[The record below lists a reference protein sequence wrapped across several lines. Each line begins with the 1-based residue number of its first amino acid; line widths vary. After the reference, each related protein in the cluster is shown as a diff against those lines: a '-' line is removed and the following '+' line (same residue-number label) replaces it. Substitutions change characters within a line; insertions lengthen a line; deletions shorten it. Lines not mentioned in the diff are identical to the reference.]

1 MISSELLWSDVS
13 ILTRLLASL
22 LLGGAIGW
30 ERESTGKAAGVR
42 THMLVALAAALFVAL
57 GDQFLLTFGERGEII
72 QSDPLRIIE
81 AVVTGISFLGAGM
94 IFVSRGRDTVK
105 GLTTAAT
112 TLTTAA
118 IGITVGMERYVLAV
132 GATALVLLIL
142 NLLPRVYR
150 GTEDD

>member
-1 MISSELLWSDVS
+1 M
-13 ILTRLLASL
+13 
-22 LLGGAIGW
+22 GGAIGW
-30 ERESTGKAAGVR
+30 ERESSGKAAGVR
-42 THMLVALAAALFVAL
+42 THMLVAFAAALFVAL
-57 GDQFLLTFGERGEII
+57 GDHVLLTFSERGENIRA
-72 QSDPLRIIE
+72 DPLRIIE

-150 GTEDD
+150 DPGDD

>member
-1 MISSELLWSDVS
+1 MISSELLWTDVS
-13 ILTRLLASL
+13 ILARLLAAL
-22 LLGGAIGW
+22 TLGGAIGW

-72 QSDPLRIIE
+72 QADPLRIIE

-150 GTEDD
+150 SSDD